1 MAYLARIEPVHE
13 ALVPPTLAHIELA
26 HREEAVA
33 EAQFT
38 DLEWSIIRLAQVHGL
53 WTLRPATRMRR
64 FWNRLLARNPN
75 PTLSN
80 PRLESLRRMAVL
92 SWQFGFTVDGQDIAD
107 FTRAGFSLEQ
117 YELLVIS
124 ILGAGSNDNP
134 LPNAGRA

>member
-13 ALVPPTLAHIELA
+13 ALAPATLSHV
-26 HREEAVA
+26 EEAVP

-38 DLEWSIIRLAQVHGL
+38 DLEWSIIRLAKVHGL

-64 FWNRLLARNPN
+64 FLNRLLARNPN

-92 SWQFGFTVDGQDIAD
+92 SWHFGFTVDGQDIAE
-107 FTRAGFSLEQ
+107 FTRSGFSLEQ

-134 LPNAGRA
+134 LPSAGRA